1 MQIKRSQAI
10 ALIVVLVVLALV
22 LMYQRRTPAVPASE
36 SSNLQSPRSSG
47 TTGKDAQASGVGE
60 VKLGELTAPRP
71 APLDNDRNPFRFKPK
86 PPPPPPP
93 TPVVSQ
99 PPPVI
104 GPPPPPPGPPPPPPP
119 PPITVKFIGI
129 VDAPSQIGRVAVL
142 SDKGAIDQGKEGAIV
157 FGQYRIIKI
166 GVESIELSYVDGRGR
181 TTIRLTG

>member
-1 MQIKRSQAI
+1 MQIKRSPAI

-22 LMYQRRTPAVPASE
+22 LMYQRRTPAVPAAE

-60 VKLGELTAPRP
+60 VRLGDLEAPRP

-86 PPPPPPP
+86 PPPPPP

-99 PPPVI
+99 PPPMV
-104 GPPPPPPGPPPPPPP
+104 GPPPPPIPQGPPPP

-129 VDAPSQIGRVAVL
+129 VDAPTQIGRVAVL